1 MLANNFLDINIKF
14 LRKRQR
20 ITQENLAK
28 SLNVSRSKLNCIEIG
43 QTKSPSIEDLLK
55 FSDYFKITI
64 DTLIKVDLSTLGEL
78 KLRELENGNDIYV
91 KGGNLRVLSITVDA
105 KNNENIEYVPV
116 KAKAGYAA
124 NFSDP
129 EYVEKLPKYSLPN
142 IPKDGTYRI
151 FPITGDSM
159 LPIPNGSDVTAKFV
173 ADWSSLKADTPC
185 IVILNGQQDFV
196 FKFVTFLPDNT
207 VKLRSLNPTYE
218 PYEVAARD
226 ILELWQFYSF
236 TTREIPHNSD
246 LDVVLREIKKLQMK

>member
-14 LRKRQR
+14 LRKRKN
-20 ITQENLAK
+20 ITQEHLAK

-78 KLRELENGNDIYV
+78 KLRELENGNDVYV
-91 KGGNLRVLSITVDA
+91 KGGNLRVLSITVDS

-129 EYVEKLPKYSLPN
+129 EYLEKLPKYSLPN
-142 IPKDGTYRI
+142 IPKQGTYRI

-159 LPIPNGSDVTAKFV
+159 LPIPDGSDITARFV
-173 ADWSSLKADTPC
+173 QDWSSLKADTPC
-185 IVILNGQQDFV
+185 IVILNNQQDFV
-196 FKFVTFLPDNT
+196 FKFVRFQPDNSVT
-207 VKLRSLNPTYE
+207 LRSLNPTYE
-218 PYEVAARD
+218 PYEVAAGD
-226 ILELWQFYSF
+226 ILELWQFHSYS
-236 TTREIPHNSD
+236 TKEIPESTD
-246 LDVVLREIKKLQMK
+246 LSVILREIKKIQTK